1 MHRTNTGKVHL
12 VINNLIKQSI
22 MSTNEVFMIPDN
34 RGGQNSFDPNLLL
47 ASMMNGN
54 NGFGGNGSWMW
65 VIFLFFLYPLMR
77 NGGFWGNNGFGC
89 GDGNLGSLGNLVNN
103 DAGRE
108 LLMQAINGNN
118 AAIRDLANMTGAQ
131 TSAIQQAI
139 CGVNNSIT
147 QLSGQVGMSGQQV
160 INAIQLGN
168 QGLAAQLAQC
178 CCDLRTAITTGNYE
192 NQIATLNQTN
202 TLQSGQNFINR
213 SIERGF
219 SDTAY
224 AFRDQTCQLGSA
236 IQDSTQ
242 ALKDAGTIQTNS
254 ILSKLTEMQNDAK
267 QAKIDS
273 LQEANS
279 TLRTQIN
286 IEHQN
291 ALTQQA
297 IAAAVAPINAQLA
310 EIKCA
315 QPNTV
320 TVPYYPFSIQPNCG
334 CGNAYNNGCGSC
346 QNQFWY

>member
-1 MHRTNTGKVHL
+1 MNT
-12 VINNLIKQSI
+12 
-22 MSTNEVFMIPDN
+22 TDVFMVPDN
-34 RGGQNSFDPNLLL
+34 RGSQNSFDPNLLL

-77 NGGFWGNNGFGC
+77 NGFWGNNGFGG

-118 AAIRDLANMTGAQ
+118 AAIRDLSSLTGAQ

-139 CGVNNSIT
+139 CGVSNSIT
-147 QLSGQVGMSGQQV
+147 QLGGQVGMSGQQV
-160 INAIQLGN
+160 INAIQFGN

-192 NQIATLNQTN
+192 NQIATLQQTN
-202 TLQSGQNFINR
+202 TLQEGQNFINR

-219 SDTAY
+219 ADTAY

-236 IQDSTQ
+236 IQGSTQ
-242 ALKDAGTIQTNS
+242 AIKDTTNAQTQA
-254 ILSKLTEMQNDAK
+254 IISKLDSMERTGLLD
-267 QAKIDS
+267 KIDA
-273 LQEANS
+273 QRETIS
-279 TLRTQIN
+279 TLKTNAN
-286 IEHQN
+286 ITAQN
-291 ALTQQA
+291 IATQQA
-297 IAAAVAPINAQLA
+297 IAAATAPLAAQLA

-334 CGNAYNNGCGSC
+334 CGSYSNSCGSC

>member
-1 MHRTNTGKVHL
+1 
-12 VINNLIKQSI
+12 

-34 RGGQNSFDPNLLL
+34 RGSQNSFDPNLLL

-54 NGFGGNGSWMW
+54 NGFGCNGSWMW

-77 NGGFWGNNGFGC
+77 NGGFWGNNGFCG

-118 AAIRDLANMTGAQ
+118 AAIRDLASMTGAQ

-139 CGVNNSIT
+139 CSVNNSIT
-147 QLSGQVGMSGQQV
+147 SLGGQIGMSGQQV

-168 QGLAAQLAQC
+168 QSLAAQLAQC
-178 CCDLRTAITTGNYE
+178 CCDLRTAVTTGNYE

-224 AFRDQTCQLGSA
+224 AFRDQTCKLGSD
-236 IQDSTQ
+236 IQNSTQ
-242 ALKDAGTIQTNS
+242 QIKDATTAQTNA
-254 ILSKLTEMQNDAK
+254 IIAKLDNMERTGLMD
-267 QAKIDS
+267 KIDA
-273 LQEANS
+273 QREMIS
-279 TLRTQIN
+279 TLKTNAN
-286 IEHQN
+286 IVAQN
-291 ALTQQA
+291 TATQQA
-297 IAAAVAPINAQLA
+297 IAAATAPLAAQLA

-334 CGNAYNNGCGSC
+334 CGTSANYCGC

>member
-1 MHRTNTGKVHL
+1 
-12 VINNLIKQSI
+12 
-22 MSTNEVFMIPDN
+22 MSSNEVFMIPDN
-34 RGGQNSFDPNLLL
+34 RGNQSSLDPNVLF

-54 NGFGGNGSWMW
+54 NGFGGNGNWMW
-65 VIFLFFLYPLMR
+65 VVFLFFLYPLMR
-77 NGGFWGNNGFGC
+77 NGGFWGNNDGNP
-89 GDGNLGSLGNLVNN
+89 GNLGSLGNLVNN
-103 DAGRE
+103 DSGRE
-108 LLMQAINGNN
+108 LLMQAINGNAN
-118 AAIRDLANMTGAQ
+118 ALRDLAAMLN
-131 TSAIQQAI
+131 TSTSSIQQAI

-147 QLSGQVGMSGQQV
+147 QLSGQVGMSGQQI

-202 TLQSGQNFINR
+202 TIQSGQNFINR

-224 AFRDQTCQLGSA
+224 AFRDQTCKLGSD
-236 IQDSTQ
+236 IQNSTQ
-242 ALKDAGTIQTNS
+242 QIKDATTAQTNA
-254 ILSKLTEMQNDAK
+254 IISKLDSMERTGLMD
-267 QAKIDS
+267 KIDA
-273 LQEANS
+273 QREMIS
-279 TLRTQIN
+279 TLKTNAN
-286 IEHQN
+286 IAAQN
-291 ALTQQA
+291 AATQQA
-297 IAAAVAPINAQLA
+297 IAAATAPLAAQLA

-334 CGNAYNNGCGSC
+334 CGNSANYCGC

>member
-1 MHRTNTGKVHL
+1 
-12 VINNLIKQSI
+12 
-22 MSTNEVFMIPDN
+22 MSSNEVFMIPDN
-34 RGGQNSFDPNLLL
+34 RGNQSSLDPNVLF

-54 NGFGGNGSWMW
+54 NGFGGNGNWMW
-65 VIFLFFLYPLMR
+65 VVFLFFLYPLMR
-77 NGGFWGNNGFGC
+77 NGGFWGNNDGNP
-89 GDGNLGSLGNLVNN
+89 GNLGSLGNLVNN
-103 DAGRE
+103 DSGRE
-108 LLMQAINGNN
+108 LLMQAINGNAN
-118 AAIRDLANMTGAQ
+118 ALRDLAAMLN
-131 TSAIQQAI
+131 TSTSSIQQAI

-147 QLSGQVGMSGQQV
+147 QLSGQVGMSGQQI

-178 CCDLRTAITTGNYE
+178 CCDLRTAVTTGNYE

-224 AFRDQTCQLGSA
+224 AFRDQTCKLGSD
-236 IQDSTQ
+236 IQNSTQ
-242 ALKDAGTIQTNS
+242 QIKDATTAQTNA
-254 ILSKLTEMQNDAK
+254 IISKLDSMERTGLMD
-267 QAKIDS
+267 KIDA
-273 LQEANS
+273 QREMIS
-279 TLRTQIN
+279 TLKTNAN
-286 IEHQN
+286 IAAQN
-291 ALTQQA
+291 AATQQA
-297 IAAAVAPINAQLA
+297 IAAATAPLAAQLA

-334 CGNAYNNGCGSC
+334 CGNSANYCGC

>member
-1 MHRTNTGKVHL
+1 
-12 VINNLIKQSI
+12 
-22 MSTNEVFMIPDN
+22 MSTSEVFMIPDN
-34 RGGQNSFDPNLLL
+34 RCSQNSFDPNFLL

-54 NGFGGNGSWMW
+54 NGFGGNGNWLW

-77 NGGFWGNNGFGC
+77 NGGFWGNGGFG
-89 GDGNLGSLGNLVNN
+89 GNGNLGSLGNLVNN

-118 AAIRDLANMTGAQ
+118 AAIRDLANMTGTQ
-131 TSAIQQAI
+131 TSQIQQAI
-139 CGVNNSIT
+139 CGVNNSIA
-147 QLSGQVGMSGQQV
+147 QLGGQVGMSGQQV
-160 INAIQLGN
+160 INSIQLGN
-168 QGLAAQLAQC
+168 QNLAAQLAQC

-192 NQIATLNQTN
+192 NQIS
-202 TLQSGQNFINR
+202 TLQQTQTLSGEVRNVASAVTQ
-213 SIERGF
+213 GF
-219 SDTAY
+219 CDTAY

-236 IQDSTQ
+236 IQGSTQ
-242 ALKDAGTIQTNS
+242 ILKDAGTVQTNS

-320 TVPYYPFSIQPNCG
+320 TVPYYPFRIKPNCG
-334 CGNAYNNGCGSC
+334 CGGNDHNSGCESC

>member
-1 MHRTNTGKVHL
+1 
-12 VINNLIKQSI
+12 
-22 MSTNEVFMIPDN
+22 MSTSEVFMIPDN
-34 RGGQNSFDPNLLL
+34 RTCQNNFDPNLLL

-54 NGFGGNGSWMW
+54 NGFGGNGNWIW

-77 NGGFWGNNGFGC
+77 NGGFWGNNGN
-89 GDGNLGSLGNLVNN
+89 DGNGSLGSLGNLVNN

-118 AAIRDLANMTGAQ
+118 SAIRDLANMTGTQTAQ
-131 TSAIQQAI
+131 IQQAI

-147 QLSGQVGMSGQQV
+147 QLGGQIGMSGQQV
-160 INAIQLGN
+160 INAIQQGN
-168 QGLAAQLAQC
+168 MGIASQLAQC
-178 CCDLRTAITTGNYE
+178 CCDLRTAITTGDYE

-202 TLQSGQNFINR
+202 TIQNGQNFINR

-224 AFRDQTCQLGSA
+224 AFRDQTCQIGSA
-236 IQDSTQ
+236 IQGSTQ
-242 ALKDAGTIQTNS
+242 AIKDATTAQTNAIIAKLDGMERS
-254 ILSKLTEMQNDAK
+254 GILD
-267 QAKIDS
+267 KIDA
-273 LQEANS
+273 QREMIS
-279 TLRTQIN
+279 TLKTNANIN
-286 IEHQN
+286 AQN
-291 ALTQQA
+291 AITQQA

-334 CGNAYNNGCGSC
+334 CNTNYNNSCGSC
-346 QNQFWY
+346 QNQFWF